1 VSGQPK
7 RSSQKPLTDCACENT
22 CGSPCAPCKG
32 MISGNDLLCDSCRN
46 YGWMAHCHR
55 DTGLAMVIAHL
66 NFVKD
71 MLREEEE

>member
-1 VSGQPK
+1 
-7 RSSQKPLTDCACENT
+7 
-22 CGSPCAPCKG
+22 